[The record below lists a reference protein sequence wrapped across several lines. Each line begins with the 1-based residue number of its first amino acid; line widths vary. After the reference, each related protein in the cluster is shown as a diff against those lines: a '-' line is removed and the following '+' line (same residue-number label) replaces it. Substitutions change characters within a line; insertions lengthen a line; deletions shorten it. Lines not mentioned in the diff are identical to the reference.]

1 MAKYLLNTATVEG
14 HLNPVLPISRQL
26 VNRGHEVIWISG
38 RGFSGRIEKTGARFH
53 PWPEEMDTTVR
64 DKFEILP
71 RLAELSGFAAVKYLL
86 HHSVEIVPLEIN
98 TIDSVLEFFSADVL
112 VSDPY
117 ILGPYVKSKLSGI
130 PSALVSFTPL
140 ALSSRD
146 TAPYGL
152 GILPGTSFL
161 TRTRN
166 HLLNLIA
173 ETIMFKDLDRHAN
186 KILKELGHSPLQDS
200 FLRVAFDLPD
210 LVIHTSTKAF
220 EYPRSDIPGHIH
232 FVGPIL
238 LPAVKDFDAPEW
250 WPSLKDPKPVILV
263 NQGTMSVD
271 PDDLII
277 PTVQGL
283 KDEQVI
289 TIAVPVKDADMMNI
303 PENTQTST
311 FIPFGNLLQHI
322 DVMVTNGGF
331 GGVQNAL
338 VKGVPLIVAGNT
350 EDKMEVAARVEWT
363 GAGINLRK
371 KRPSP
376 EQIHDAVKEVLGNP
390 FYRENA
396 RRIQKDFAG
405 YDAPVGAV
413 ELLEGLVSTE

>member
-1 MAKYLLNTATVEG
+1 MAKFLLNTATVEG
-14 HLNPVLPISRQL
+14 HLNPVLPLSRQL
-26 VNRGHEVIWISG
+26 VKRGHEVIWISG
-38 RGFSGRIEKTGARFH
+38 RGFSVRIEKTGARFH
-53 PWPEEMDTTVR
+53 PWPEEIDTTVR
-64 DKFEILP
+64 DKFEMLP
-71 RLAELSGFAAVKYLL
+71 RLAELSGFAAAKYLL
-86 HHSVEIVPLEIN
+86 HHSVEIAPLEIN

-117 ILGPYVKSKLSGI
+117 MLGPYIKSNLSGI
-130 PSALVSFTPL
+130 PSALISFTPL
-140 ALSSRD
+140 ALSSRN

-152 GILPGTSFL
+152 GILPGRSVL

-173 ETIMFKDLDRHAN
+173 EKVMFRNLDRHTN
-186 KILKELGHSPLQDS
+186 RILKELGHPPLKGS

-210 LVIHTSTKAF
+210 LVIHTSTNAF

-238 LPAVKDFDAPEW
+238 LKPEKDFNAPEW
-250 WPSLKDPKPVILV
+250 WPRLNGPDPVILI

-277 PTVQGL
+277 PTLQGL
-283 KDEQVI
+283 KDEQVFA
-289 TIAVPVKDADMMNI
+289 IAVPVKEADIKNI
-303 PENTQTST
+303 PGNAQTSS

-331 GGVQNAL
+331 GAVQNAL
-338 VKGVPLIVAGNT
+338 AKGIPLIVAGNT
-350 EDKMEVAARVEWT
+350 EDKMEVAARVEWS

-371 KRPSP
+371 KRPLP
-376 EQIHDAVKEVLGNP
+376 GQIRDAVREVLGNP
-390 FYRENA
+390 LYREHA

-405 YDAPVGAV
+405 YDAPVKAA
-413 ELLEGLVSTE
+413 ELLEGLVHTE